1 MPEQTATAIQVIQA
15 MLAPAVGISAVG
27 LLLLGLNNRYSAI
40 INRMR
45 LLNEEKRKYTRLL
58 AEGKE
63 LAYTD
68 NARFMS
74 VTNQSRELLRR
85 SRLAR
90 NAILSLQTAVALFVL
105 ASAAIGV
112 NVFTTSA
119 FILSLPLVLFVTG
132 MFVVFLGVAFAG
144 VEVYRSFRVVLVEAR
159 AEE

>member
-1 MPEQTATAIQVIQA
+1 

-45 LLNEEKRKYTRLL
+45 LLNEEKRRFTRIL
-58 AEGKE
+58 ADGKE

-74 VTNQSRELLRR
+74 VTNQARELLIR

-90 NAILSLQTAVALFVL
+90 NAILSLQVAVALFVL
-105 ASAAIGV
+105 TSAAIGL
-112 NVFTTSA
+112 NFFATSP
-119 FILSLPLVLFVTG
+119 FLLSLPLLLFVTG
-132 MFVVFLGVAFAG
+132 MLVVFLGVAFAG
-144 VEVYRSFRVVLVEAR
+144 AEVYRSFRVVLVEAR